1 MKKLSIAVVVATLV
15 ALTAATAS
23 ADMTYNFEDMIDGWS
38 WSPSE
43 GWHPD
48 PDAPSNSSAW
58 IFEGSPL
65 SYQHDITDSVDFG
78 AGHKVTAASLELDF
92 TNDETDDVFEFRG
105 TVYWDYREYARIGF
119 DGNTLVDVTDYSD
132 DDLDDGQ
139 YTLFLDIDWLNDD
152 GLLDVTIDV
161 YNDFGGLL
169 GGTATAYLD
178 HSRLYGTAVVPVPG
192 AVLLGVL
199 GLSAAGIKLRKN
211 RAA

>member
-1 MKKLSIAVVVATLV
+1 MKKLSIALLVAALV

-23 ADMTYNFEDMIDGWS
+23 ADPYSFEDMIDTWTVLGF
-38 WSPSE
+38 PVDARPIVE
-43 GWHPD
+43 GYP
-48 PDAPSNSSAW
+48 
-58 IFEGSPL
+58 F
-65 SYQHDITDSVDFG
+65 SYQHDITDSVDFA

-92 TNDETDDVFEFRG
+92 TTDGTDDVGSEWTIFG
-105 TVYWDYREYARIGF
+105 TVYWDYREYAKIGF
-119 DGNTLVDVTDYSD
+119 DGNTLEDITDYSD

-139 YTLFLDIDWLNDD
+139 YILVLDIDWLNDD

>member
-1 MKKLSIAVVVATLV
+1 MKKLSIALVVAALV

-23 ADMTYNFEDMIDGWS
+23 ADPYNFEDMIDGWS
-38 WSPSE
+38 YSSSE
-43 GWHPD
+43 GWYPD

-92 TNDETDDVFEFRG
+92 TNDGTDDVFEFMG
-105 TVYWDYREYARIGF
+105 TVFWDYREYAKIGF
-119 DGNTLVDVTDYSD
+119 DGNGLEDITDFPD

-139 YTLFLDIDWLNDD
+139 YMLVLNIDWLNDD

-161 YNDFGGLL
+161 YNDFGGVL